1 MVPVAGNKKQGKERG
16 SMAAK
21 PHFAASVQS
30 KKGRLYAV
38 MQVKK
43 DGTTKP
49 VWRALGLPEGAN
61 KTKVNK
67 AFREVVAQYEQE
79 FWEEQERG
87 GHPPADIPVYDYL
100 VSYLKRVEPELQKN
114 TIVSYRS
121 MTNGKIRRYFQRR
134 PQLTVGNLKP
144 QDIQDFYQ
152 SLFADGVV
160 ANTVIHY
167 HALLRRAFQQAFK
180 EERIDANPFDRVGR
194 PKKNKFHGEN
204 YTQEEL
210 LTLLHLARGDVIYP
224 AILLA
229 GAMGLRRS
237 EALGVRW
244 SRIDWEK
251 RTVLLDTKIV
261 EYREN
266 GKKKMEPVEEMKN
279 KSSRRTLPLPDP
291 VVEMLQVQKEHRE
304 VYRKMFQ
311 GSYNAQYLDYVCVN
325 QLGELLR
332 PSYVTDH
339 FRELLDKYGLRHIRF
354 HDLRHTF
361 ASLLINQ
368 DVPLINVS
376 NFLGHSDLSTTANIY
391 AHLDKAS
398 KQASAA
404 VISDILQGEN
414 QHAQPKGEP
423 ETNTDRQT

>member
-1 MVPVAGNKKQGKERG
+1 
-16 SMAAK
+16 MAAK

-266 GKKKMEPVEEMKN
+266 GKKKVEPVEEMKN

-339 FRELLDKYGLRHIRF
+339 FRELLEKYGLRHIRF

-414 QHAQPKGEP
+414 QRAQPKGEP

>member
-1 MVPVAGNKKQGKERG
+1 MPG
-16 SMAAK
+16 K

-87 GHPPADIPVYDYL
+87 GRPPADIPVYDYL

-266 GKKKMEPVEEMKN
+266 GKKKVEPVEEMKN

-339 FRELLDKYGLRHIRF
+339 FRELLEKYGLRHIRF

-414 QHAQPKGEP
+414 RHAQPKGEP

>member
-1 MVPVAGNKKQGKERG
+1 MP
-16 SMAAK
+16 AK

-49 VWRALGLPEGAN
+49 VWRALGLSEGAN

-87 GHPPADIPVYDYL
+87 GRPPADIPVYDYL

-266 GKKKMEPVEEMKN
+266 GKKKVEPVEEMKN

-339 FRELLDKYGLRHIRF
+339 FRELLEKYGLRHIRF

-404 VISDILQGEN
+404 VISNILQGEN
-414 QHAQPKGEP
+414 RHAQPKGEP

>member
-1 MVPVAGNKKQGKERG
+1 
-16 SMAAK
+16 MAAK

-49 VWRALGLPEGAN
+49 VWRALGLSEGAN

-87 GHPPADIPVYDYL
+87 GRPPADIPVYDYL

-152 SLFADGVV
+152 SLFADGVA

-266 GKKKMEPVEEMKN
+266 GKKKVEPVEEMKN

-339 FRELLDKYGLRHIRF
+339 FRELLEKYGLRHIRF

-398 KQASAA
+398 KQASAD

-414 QHAQPKGEP
+414 RHAQPKGEP

>member
-1 MVPVAGNKKQGKERG
+1 
-16 SMAAK
+16 MAAK

-49 VWRALGLPEGAN
+49 VWRALGLSEGAN

-87 GHPPADIPVYDYL
+87 GRPPADIPVYDYL
-100 VSYLKRVEPELQKN
+100 VSFLKRVEPELQKN

-144 QDIQDFYQ
+144 QDIQDFYH

-204 YTQEEL
+204 YAQEEL

-266 GKKKMEPVEEMKN
+266 GKKKVEPVEEMKN

-339 FRELLDKYGLRHIRF
+339 FRELLEKYGLRHIRF

-391 AHLDKAS
+391 AHLDKAG

-414 QHAQPKGEP
+414 QHVQPKGEP

>member
-1 MVPVAGNKKQGKERG
+1 
-16 SMAAK
+16 MAAK

-87 GHPPADIPVYDYL
+87 GRPPADIPVYDYL

-204 YTQEEL
+204 YTQGEL

-266 GKKKMEPVEEMKN
+266 GKKKVEPVEEMKN

-339 FRELLDKYGLRHIRF
+339 FRELLEKYGLRHIRF

>member
-1 MVPVAGNKKQGKERG
+1 
-16 SMAAK
+16 MAAK

-49 VWRALGLPEGAN
+49 VWRALGLSEGAN

-67 AFREVVAQYEQE
+67 TFREVVAQYEQE

-87 GHPPADIPVYDYL
+87 GRPPADIPVYDYL

-266 GKKKMEPVEEMKN
+266 GKKQVEPVEEMKN

-339 FRELLDKYGLRHIRF
+339 FRELLEKYGLRHIRF

-404 VISDILQGEN
+404 VISNILQGEN
-414 QHAQPKGEP
+414 QHAQPDGEP

>member
-1 MVPVAGNKKQGKERG
+1 MP
-16 SMAAK
+16 AK

-67 AFREVVAQYEQE
+67 AFREVVARYEQE

-87 GHPPADIPVYDYL
+87 GRPPADIPVYDYL

-266 GKKKMEPVEEMKN
+266 GKKKVEPVEEMKN

-339 FRELLDKYGLRHIRF
+339 FRELLEKYGLRHIRF

-398 KQASAA
+398 KQASAD

-414 QHAQPKGEP
+414 RHAQPKGEP

>member
-1 MVPVAGNKKQGKERG
+1 MT
-16 SMAAK
+16 AK

-67 AFREVVAQYEQE
+67 AFREVVARYEQE

-87 GHPPADIPVYDYL
+87 GRPPADIPVYDYL

-261 EYREN
+261 EYLEN
-266 GKKKMEPVEEMKN
+266 GKKQVEAVEEMKN

-291 VVEMLQVQKEHRE
+291 VVEMLQVQKEQQG
-304 VYRKMFQ
+304 VYRKLFQ
-311 GSYNAQYLDYVCVN
+311 GSYCTQYLDFVCVN

-339 FRELLDKYGLRHIRF
+339 FRELLEKYGLRHIRF

-414 QHAQPKGEP
+414 RHAQPKGEP

>member
-1 MVPVAGNKKQGKERG
+1 
-16 SMAAK
+16 MAAK

-87 GHPPADIPVYDYL
+87 GRPPADIPVYDYL

-229 GAMGLRRS
+229 GARGLRRS

-266 GKKKMEPVEEMKN
+266 GKKKVEPVEEMKN

-339 FRELLDKYGLRHIRF
+339 FRELLEKYGLRHIRF

-414 QHAQPKGEP
+414 QHAQPMGEP
-423 ETNTDRQT
+423 ETNTARQT

>member
-1 MVPVAGNKKQGKERG
+1 
-16 SMAAK
+16 MATK

-49 VWRALGLPEGAN
+49 VWRALGLSEGAN

-87 GHPPADIPVYDYL
+87 GRPPADIPVYDYL

-266 GKKKMEPVEEMKN
+266 GKKKVEPVEEMKN

-304 VYRKMFQ
+304 VYRKLFQ

-339 FRELLDKYGLRHIRF
+339 FRELLEKYGLRHIRF

-414 QHAQPKGEP
+414 RHAQPEGEP

>member
-1 MVPVAGNKKQGKERG
+1 
-16 SMAAK
+16 MAAK

-87 GHPPADIPVYDYL
+87 GRPPADIPVYDYL

-204 YTQEEL
+204 YSEEEL
-210 LTLLHLARGDVIYP
+210 LTLLQLARGDVIYP

-266 GKKKMEPVEEMKN
+266 GKKKVEPVEEMKN

-339 FRELLDKYGLRHIRF
+339 FRELLEKYGLRHIRF

-414 QHAQPKGEP
+414 QHAQPEGEP

>member
-1 MVPVAGNKKQGKERG
+1 MP
-16 SMAAK
+16 AK

-67 AFREVVAQYEQE
+67 AFREVVARYEQE

-87 GHPPADIPVYDYL
+87 GRPLADIPVYDYL

-266 GKKKMEPVEEMKN
+266 GKKKVEPVEEMKN

-339 FRELLDKYGLRHIRF
+339 FRELLEKYGLRHIRF

>member
-1 MVPVAGNKKQGKERG
+1 
-16 SMAAK
+16 MAAK
-21 PHFAASVQS
+21 PLFAASVQS
-30 KKGRLYAV
+30 KQGRLYAV

-49 VWRALGLPEGAN
+49 VWRALGLSEGAN

-79 FWEEQERG
+79 FGEEQERG
-87 GHPPADIPVYDYL
+87 GRPPAEIPVYDYL

-266 GKKKMEPVEEMKN
+266 GKKKVEPVEEMKN

-339 FRELLDKYGLRHIRF
+339 FRELLEKYGLRHIRF

-414 QHAQPKGEP
+414 QLAQPKGEP

>member
-1 MVPVAGNKKQGKERG
+1 
-16 SMAAK
+16 MAAK

-49 VWRALGLPEGAN
+49 VWRALGLSEGAN

-87 GHPPADIPVYDYL
+87 GRPPADIPVYDYL

-144 QDIQDFYQ
+144 QDIQNFYQ

-266 GKKKMEPVEEMKN
+266 GKKKVEPVEEMKN

-339 FRELLDKYGLRHIRF
+339 FRELLEKYGLRHIRF

-414 QHAQPKGEP
+414 RHAQPMGET

>member
-1 MVPVAGNKKQGKERG
+1 
-16 SMAAK
+16 MAAK

-87 GHPPADIPVYDYL
+87 GRPPADIPVYDYL

-266 GKKKMEPVEEMKN
+266 GKKKVEPVEEMKN

-339 FRELLDKYGLRHIRF
+339 FRELLEKYGLRHIRF

-404 VISDILQGEN
+404 VISGILQGEN
-414 QHAQPKGEP
+414 RHAQPMGET

>member
-1 MVPVAGNKKQGKERG
+1 
-16 SMAAK
+16 MAAK

-87 GHPPADIPVYDYL
+87 GRPPADIPVYDYL

-152 SLFADGVV
+152 TLFADGVV

-194 PKKNKFHGEN
+194 PKQNKFHGEN

-266 GKKKMEPVEEMKN
+266 GKKQVEPVEEMKN

-339 FRELLDKYGLRHIRF
+339 FRELLEKYGLRHIRF

-398 KQASAA
+398 KQASAS

>member
-1 MVPVAGNKKQGKERG
+1 
-16 SMAAK
+16 MAAK

-87 GHPPADIPVYDYL
+87 GRPPADIPVYDYL

-266 GKKKMEPVEEMKN
+266 GKKKVEPVEEMKN

-311 GSYNAQYLDYVCVN
+311 GSYNTQYLDYVCVN

-339 FRELLDKYGLRHIRF
+339 FRELLEKYGLRHIRF

-404 VISDILQGEN
+404 VISGILQGEN
-414 QHAQPKGEP
+414 RHAQPKGEP

>member
-1 MVPVAGNKKQGKERG
+1 MP
-16 SMAAK
+16 AK

-67 AFREVVAQYEQE
+67 AFREVVARYEQE

-87 GHPPADIPVYDYL
+87 GRPLADIPVYDYL

-266 GKKKMEPVEEMKN
+266 GKKKVEPVEEMKN

-339 FRELLDKYGLRHIRF
+339 FRELLEKYGLRHIRF

-398 KQASAA
+398 KQASAD

-414 QHAQPKGEP
+414 RHAQPKGEP

>member
-1 MVPVAGNKKQGKERG
+1 MP
-16 SMAAK
+16 AK

-67 AFREVVAQYEQE
+67 AFREVVARYEQE

-87 GHPPADIPVYDYL
+87 GRPPADIPVYDYL

-152 SLFADGVV
+152 SLFADGVA

-266 GKKKMEPVEEMKN
+266 GKKKVEPVEEMKN

-339 FRELLDKYGLRHIRF
+339 FRELLEKYGLRHIRF

-414 QHAQPKGEP
+414 RHAQPKGEP

>member
-1 MVPVAGNKKQGKERG
+1 
-16 SMAAK
+16 MAAK

-43 DGTTKP
+43 EGTTKP

-79 FWEEQERG
+79 FWQEQERG

-266 GKKKMEPVEEMKN
+266 GKKKVEPVEEMKN

-339 FRELLDKYGLRHIRF
+339 FRELLEKYGLRHIRF

-404 VISDILQGEN
+404 VISGILQGEN
-414 QHAQPKGEP
+414 QHTQSMGEP

>member
-1 MVPVAGNKKQGKERG
+1 
-16 SMAAK
+16 MAAK

-49 VWRALGLPEGAN
+49 VWRAFGLPEGAN

-67 AFREVVAQYEQE
+67 AFREVVARYEQE

-87 GHPPADIPVYDYL
+87 GRPPADIPVYDYL

-266 GKKKMEPVEEMKN
+266 GKKKVEPVEEMKN

-339 FRELLDKYGLRHIRF
+339 FRELLEKYGLRHIRF

-414 QHAQPKGEP
+414 QHVQPKGEP

>member
-1 MVPVAGNKKQGKERG
+1 
-16 SMAAK
+16 MAAK

-49 VWRALGLPEGAN
+49 VWRALGLSEGAN

-87 GHPPADIPVYDYL
+87 GRPPADIPVYDYL

-121 MTNGKIRRYFQRR
+121 MTNGKLRRDCQRR
-134 PQLTVGNLKP
+134 PQLTVGNLTP
-144 QDIQDFYQ
+144 QAIQDFAQ
-152 SLFADGVV
+152 RLFADGVV

-266 GKKKMEPVEEMKN
+266 GKKKVEPVEEMKN

-339 FRELLDKYGLRHIRF
+339 FRELLEKYGLRHIRF

-361 ASLLINQ
+361 ASLLINE

-376 NFLGHSDLSTTANIY
+376 NLLGHSDLSTPANLY

>member
-1 MVPVAGNKKQGKERG
+1 
-16 SMAAK
+16 MAAR

-49 VWRALGLPEGAN
+49 VWRALGLSEGAN

-67 AFREVVAQYEQE
+67 AFREVVARYEQE

-87 GHPPADIPVYDYL
+87 GRPPADIPVYDYL

-266 GKKKMEPVEEMKN
+266 GKKKVEPVEEMKN

-339 FRELLDKYGLRHIRF
+339 FRELLEKYGLRHIRF

>member
-1 MVPVAGNKKQGKERG
+1 MP
-16 SMAAK
+16 AK

-30 KKGRLYAV
+30 KKWRLYAV

-67 AFREVVAQYEQE
+67 AFREVVARYEQE

-87 GHPPADIPVYDYL
+87 GRPPADIPVYDYL

-266 GKKKMEPVEEMKN
+266 GKKKVEPVEEMKN

-339 FRELLDKYGLRHIRF
+339 FRELLEKYGLRHIRF

>member
-1 MVPVAGNKKQGKERG
+1 
-16 SMAAK
+16 MAAK

-49 VWRALGLPEGAN
+49 VWRALGLSEGAN

-87 GHPPADIPVYDYL
+87 GRPPADIPVYDYL

-144 QDIQDFYQ
+144 QDIQNFYQ

-266 GKKKMEPVEEMKN
+266 GKKKVEPVEEMKN

-339 FRELLDKYGLRHIRF
+339 FRELLEKYGLRHIRF

-414 QHAQPKGEP
+414 RYAQPKGEP

>member
-1 MVPVAGNKKQGKERG
+1 MP
-16 SMAAK
+16 AK

-49 VWRALGLPEGAN
+49 VWRALGLSEGAN

-87 GHPPADIPVYDYL
+87 GRPPADIPVYDYL

-266 GKKKMEPVEEMKN
+266 GKKKVEPVEEMKN

-311 GSYNAQYLDYVCVN
+311 GSYNTQYLDYVCVN

-339 FRELLDKYGLRHIRF
+339 FRELLEKYGLRHIRF

-414 QHAQPKGEP
+414 RHAQPEGEP

>member
-1 MVPVAGNKKQGKERG
+1 
-16 SMAAK
+16 MAAK

-49 VWRALGLPEGAN
+49 VWRALGLSEGAN

-87 GHPPADIPVYDYL
+87 GRPPADIPVYDYL

-167 HALLRRAFQQAFK
+167 HALLRRVFQQAFK

-266 GKKKMEPVEEMKN
+266 GKKKVEPVEEMKN

-339 FRELLDKYGLRHIRF
+339 FRELLEKYGLRHIRF

-398 KQASAA
+398 KQASAD

-414 QHAQPKGEP
+414 RHAQPKGEP

>member
-1 MVPVAGNKKQGKERG
+1 
-16 SMAAK
+16 MAAK

-43 DGTTKP
+43 EGTTKP

-79 FWEEQERG
+79 FWEEQEREG
-87 GHPPADIPVYDYL
+87 RPPADIPVYDYL

-121 MTNGKIRRYFQRR
+121 MTNGKIHRYFQRR

-266 GKKKMEPVEEMKN
+266 GKKKVEPVEEMKN

-339 FRELLDKYGLRHIRF
+339 FRELLEKYGLRHIRF

>member
-1 MVPVAGNKKQGKERG
+1 
-16 SMAAK
+16 MAAK

-87 GHPPADIPVYDYL
+87 GRPPADIPVYDYL

-152 SLFADGVV
+152 SLFADGVA

-266 GKKKMEPVEEMKN
+266 GKKKVEPVEEMKN

-339 FRELLDKYGLRHIRF
+339 FRELLEKYGLRHIRF

-398 KQASAA
+398 KQASAD

-414 QHAQPKGEP
+414 RHAQPKGEP

>member
-1 MVPVAGNKKQGKERG
+1 
-16 SMAAK
+16 MAAK

-49 VWRALGLPEGAN
+49 VWRALGLSEGAN

-87 GHPPADIPVYDYL
+87 GRPPADIPVYDYL

-152 SLFADGVV
+152 SLFADGLV

-266 GKKKMEPVEEMKN
+266 GKKKVEPVEEMKN

-311 GSYNAQYLDYVCVN
+311 GSYNTQYLDYVCVN

-339 FRELLDKYGLRHIRF
+339 FRELLEKYGLRHIRF

-398 KQASAA
+398 KQASAD

-414 QHAQPKGEP
+414 RHAQPKGEP

>member
-1 MVPVAGNKKQGKERG
+1 
-16 SMAAK
+16 MAAK

-49 VWRALGLPEGAN
+49 VWRALGLSEGAN

-87 GHPPADIPVYDYL
+87 GRPPADIPVYDYL

-266 GKKKMEPVEEMKN
+266 GKKQVEPVEEMKN

-339 FRELLDKYGLRHIRF
+339 FRELLEKYGLRHIRF

-398 KQASAA
+398 KQASAD

-414 QHAQPKGEP
+414 RHAQPKGEP

>member
-1 MVPVAGNKKQGKERG
+1 MP
-16 SMAAK
+16 AK

-67 AFREVVAQYEQE
+67 AFREVVARYEQE

-87 GHPPADIPVYDYL
+87 GRPPADIPVYDYL

-152 SLFADGVV
+152 SLFADGVA

-266 GKKKMEPVEEMKN
+266 GKKKVEPVEEMKN

-339 FRELLDKYGLRHIRF
+339 FRELLEKYGLRHIRF

-414 QHAQPKGEP
+414 RHAQPEGEP